1 MIQITVKRENSRIT
15 DMKITGH
22 ANAGDYG
29 HDLVCAI
36 VSGIATGLAN
46 AVDELLQEDNIIL
59 DEGYA
64 QIHIDHPSE
73 KSDLVMNTGLIEL
86 RTAEAVNKDYLK
98 ITEV

>member
-1 MIQITVKRENSRIT
+1 MIQITVKKEHDRIT
-15 DMKITGH
+15 DLKITGH

-46 AVDELLQEDNIIL
+46 AADELLHEEEITL
-59 DEGYA
+59 KEGYA
-64 QIHIDHPSE
+64 EIHISHPSKE
-73 KSDLVMNTGLIEL
+73 SDLVMKTGIIEL
-86 RTAEAVNKDYLK
+86 QTAEAVNKDFMK